1 MDVVVMWCGGV
12 ERGVKVV
19 LEESSCLAACDEV
32 GEDGAIIGGGTGKW
46 VVGSPFW
53 CLVGGI

>member
-12 ERGVKVV
+12 KRGVKVV

-32 GEDGAIIGGGTGKW
+32 GEDC
-46 VVGSPFW
+46 S
-53 CLVGGI
+53 